1 MSAPAIDV
9 LLPVHD
15 ALATLPEAVEDV
27 LAQAG
32 VSLRVIAVRDTHGTG
47 RDDGSGAWLAERA
60 RRDSR
65 LEVIESEG
73 SGLTDALVT
82 GLAACEAPLVS
93 MMESDDRCPP
103 QRLRTLL
110 AALLGSEAC
119 GAGPSAATAPASG
132 GEPGPSGPLAGVVSR
147 VEPFGEVT
155 GGMRRYLAW
164 QNDLLDGAA
173 MAAERFVE
181 IPALHQTGLYRREAL
196 ERLGGYAT
204 AGPWP
209 ADIDLWLR
217 WFEAGLPLAKLPEA
231 LYRWRLHGGQST
243 RSGGQHGAEALRAA
257 RLHYLARLHGSEG
270 RDPRALRL
278 VSTGRTL
285 ETWGAALEA
294 GPFVLSGTHAWRPG
308 DPAPPPPAEGE
319 LLLAVYGMAPAR
331 DALRAALRRD
341 ATSTAGLVFAG

>member
-1 MSAPAIDV
+1 VPPPAIDV

-27 LAQAG
+27 LAQEG
-32 VSLRVIAVRDTHGTG
+32 VALRLLAVRDTHGTG

-60 RRDSR
+60 VRDPR
-65 LEVIESEG
+65 LVVLESEG

-103 QRLRTLL
+103 HRLRTLQ

-119 GAGPSAATAPASG
+119 GA
-132 GEPGPSGPLAGVVSR
+132 PGTLAGVVSR
-147 VEPFGEVT
+147 VEPFGEIT

-181 IPALHQTGLYRREAL
+181 IPALHQTGLYHREAL
-196 ERLGGYAT
+196 EGLGGYAT
-204 AGPWP
+204 AGAWP

-217 WFEAGLPLAKLPEA
+217 WFEAGLPLAKVPEA

-243 RSGGQHGAEALRAA
+243 KGGGHHGAEALRAA

-270 RDPRALRL
+270 REPRTLRL

-285 ETWGAALEA
+285 QTWEAALRS
-294 GPFVLSGTHAWRPG
+294 GPFALAGTHAWRPG
-308 DPAPPPPAEGE
+308 DPAPPAPADGE

-331 DALRAALRRD
+331 AALRAAWGPD
-341 ATSTAGLVFAG
+341 ATSAPALLFAG

>member
-1 MSAPAIDV
+1 MPAPAIDV

-27 LAQAG
+27 LAQEA
-32 VSLRVIAVRDTHGTG
+32 VALRLLAVRDTHGTG
-47 RDDGSGAWLAERA
+47 QDDGSGAWLVERA
-60 RRDSR
+60 SRDPR
-65 LEVIESEG
+65 LVVLQSEG

-103 QRLRTLL
+103 HRLRTLR

-119 GAGPSAATAPASG
+119 GSPAA
-132 GEPGPSGPLAGVVSR
+132 LAGVVSR

-196 ERLGGYAT
+196 EELGGYAT

-217 WFEAGLPLAKLPEA
+217 WFEAGLPLAKVPEA

-243 RSGGQHGAEALRAA
+243 KSGGQHGAEALRAA
-257 RLHYLARLHGSEG
+257 RLHYLARLHGREG
-270 RDPRALRL
+270 REPRALRL

-285 ETWGAALEA
+285 QTWEAALSD
-294 GPFVLSGTHAWRPG
+294 GPFELAGVHAWRPG
-308 DPAPPPPAEGE
+308 ESPPPHPNDGE
-319 LLLAVYGMAPAR
+319 LLLAVYGMARAR
-331 DALRAALRRD
+331 HALRMAWEAAGTPCEL
-341 ATSTAGLVFAG
+341 LFAG